1 MRVGLSRRT
10 VALAAIAGVSALALA
25 CSGGVTEQK
34 ADKGTPAGS
43 PVSKATAA
51 SGGASAGGGTSTVAV
66 ELTEWGLKT
75 NGAGKAG
82 KVEFTAKNAGST
94 PHELVVLKTD
104 ADPAAL
110 TKNASGI
117 VDEARHGAAG
127 KTKQIADGQSEKL
140 EATLTAGKYVLICN
154 VAGHYDLGM
163 RTAFTVN

>member
-1 MRVGLSRRT
+1 MRIGVSMRGAALFTALS
-10 VALAAIAGVSALALA
+10 VSALAMA
-25 CSGGVTEQK
+25 CGGGEEATSK
-34 ADKGTPAGS
+34 TTPA
-43 PVSKATAA
+43 A
-51 SGGASAGGGTSTVAV
+51 GGAKASAPAGGSGAAATGGSSAVAV
-66 ELTEWGLKT
+66 ELTEWAVKA

-104 ADPAAL
+104 VDAGAL
-110 TKNASGI
+110 QKNASGV
-117 VDEARHGAAG
+117 VDETKYAPAG
-127 KTKQIADGQSEKL
+127 KTKQLNDGQSEKL